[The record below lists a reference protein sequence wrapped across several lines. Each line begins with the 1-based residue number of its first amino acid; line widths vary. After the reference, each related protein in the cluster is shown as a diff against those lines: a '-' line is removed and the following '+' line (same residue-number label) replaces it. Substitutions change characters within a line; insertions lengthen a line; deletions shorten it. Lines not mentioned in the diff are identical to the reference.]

1 MVTTSIT
8 GFPKSFLSPLL
19 YETQVTEM
27 NDLRVIKQKTK
38 DDVLLIGKFE
48 WNFVFWPDCCLF
60 PKISCQQRQRLPL
73 LCEAEW
79 GHPWVILPSQGTTV
93 TRCCYCLVAKLSLTL
108 CNPMDYSPPGS
119 SVHGVFQARMLEWV
133 AISSFKVSSRPR
145 DQTSISCS
153 GRQMFYHWA
162 TREAGWLYE

>member
-1 MVTTSIT
+1 MGDSTQKFYFDIFWRMVTTSIT

-79 GHPWVILPSQGTTV
+79 GHP
-93 TRCCYCLVAKLSLTL
+93 
-108 CNPMDYSPPGS
+108 
-119 SVHGVFQARMLEWV
+119 
-133 AISSFKVSSRPR
+133 
-145 DQTSISCS
+145 
-153 GRQMFYHWA
+153 
-162 TREAGWLYE
+162 

>member
-1 MVTTSIT
+1 MCGIGLGGSLTSQSNDLCYKPAFAHGFQSMHQCFVFVFFFRWQINQSLTYSFLRGYCIGFWRLEVGDSTQKFYFDIFWRMVTTSIT

-60 PKISCQQRQRLPL
+60 PKISCQQRSAC
-73 LCEAEW
+73 LCCVKLNGA
-79 GHPWVILPSQGTTV
+79 ILES
-93 TRCCYCLVAKLSLTL
+93 YC
-108 CNPMDYSPPGS
+108 
-119 SVHGVFQARMLEWV
+119 HH
-133 AISSFKVSSRPR
+133 KVPR
-145 DQTSISCS
+145 
-153 GRQMFYHWA
+153 
-162 TREAGWLYE
+162 